1 MIFSTVGFM
10 LKSTNKN
17 IIILDMSLQTYSP
30 PHPRVQLANGQL
42 QYSYLD
48 TIEIELSSLKPK
60 MG

>member
-17 IIILDMSLQTYSP
+17 IIMSLQTYSP